1 MIIYNLNMII
11 MKTILVPTDFSSN
24 ANNALKYANAFAQA
38 TNHKIVLLHTHIPI
52 LGNYNRIPGIVA
64 EENERVKID
73 SQKKLEKLCN
83 KYVEGPSDYFVSV
96 GDTILDVPKKMKF
109 NLIIMGTHGATLLSR
124 MLFGSNTS
132 GVISKSA
139 VPVLAIPQRYRFR
152 KIETIVYAS
161 DLKNTF
167 NELKYIIPIAKQLDA
182 TIEILNLNYEY
193 GNTDNENQ
201 VIERK
206 IKSLRYKKIRF
217 IEKEATL
224 ARSIAE
230 QLKKY
235 LVKHKPEILV
245 MFPEEKS
252 WFSKIFISSKTEY
265 IANQLKLPLLS
276 IRKTIVQR
284 K

>member
-1 MIIYNLNMII
+1 

-24 ANNALKYANAFAQA
+24 ANNAIRYANTFAQA
-38 TNHKIVLLHTHIPI
+38 TNNKIVLLHTDIPI
-52 LGNYNRIPGIVA
+52 LGHYNRIPGIVA
-64 EENERVKID
+64 EEMERVKKE
-73 SQKKLEKLCN
+73 SQKKLEKSCT
-83 KYVEGPSDYFVSV
+83 KYVDVPCETLVSF
-96 GDTILDVPKKMKF
+96 GDAILDIPKTVKF
-109 NLIIMGTHGATLLSR
+109 NLMIMGTHGATGLSR
-124 MLFGSNTS
+124 ILFGSNTS
-132 GVISKSA
+132 GVISKA
-139 VPVLAIPQRYRFR
+139 TVPVLVIPQRYRFR

-182 TIEILNLNYEY
+182 TIDILNLNYEY
-193 GNTDNENQ
+193 GNTDDENQ

-206 IKSLRYKKIRF
+206 IKSLSYKKIRF
-217 IEKEATL
+217 IEQEATL

-252 WFSKIFISSKTEY
+252 WFSKIFITGKTEY
-265 IANQLKLPLLS
+265 MVNQLKLPLLS
-276 IRKTIVQR
+276 IRKKLVQE